1 MDIINKIYDNLE
13 RLPYQLQAEA
23 CDFIEYLVFKNEQSH
38 LLDKTS
44 GDTKVS
50 SDNQENLSL
59 SHRSIQELRG
69 LGKQVWQ
76 DVSVKEHINAER
88 DSWNG

>member
-13 RLPYQLQAEA
+13 RLPNQPQAEA

-38 LLDKTS
+38 LLDKTL
-44 GDTKVS
+44 GDIKAS

-69 LGKQVWQ
+69 LGKQIWQ
-76 DVSVKEHINAER
+76 GVSVKERICTEC